1 MVSKNTTHTIKK
13 LKQISFVLAV
23 LLLINW
29 LSSVYYVRWD
39 WSSEKR
45 YSLSDESKTLL
56 KSVNDEIFFNVY
68 LEGDFPAGFMRLKQK
83 TKEMLNEFQAYNKNI
98 RFRFINPNQEK
109 DNDKRNRFYQELIDK
124 GLTQTNLQVKT
135 KDGLKQQL
143 IFPGAIVSHNMNELL
158 LNLLKTQMGVPPE
171 AVLNNS
177 IQSLE
182 FSIASAIKRLIS
194 KTKPDIA
201 FLKGHEELG
210 REYIA
215 DIAEALTKDYRLNEV
230 EILGNPNSLIKDFG
244 TDSMQTKYSTIIIA
258 KPEKVFT
265 EADKFVI
272 DQYIMNGG
280 KVMWLIDPVDASM
293 DSLKNNQSMMAITN
307 YLNLDD
313 QLFTYGVRLKNNLI
327 MDLNSRKIPLR
338 IGQVGTQ
345 AKIDF
350 FPWFYFPA
358 ISPQSNHPIVK
369 NLNSISTEFVSSIDT
384 LSKSGTVKTVL
395 LASSNY
401 SRTINTPAIINFDI
415 LQSEPDSRFFNQG
428 PQNIAVLLEGE
439 FESVFKNRFS
449 PLSNEFQ
456 NTKFLENSVSTQMIV
471 ISDGDLIK
479 NQLHRT
485 QFYPLPLGYDQFTG
499 QTYGNKDFILN
510 AMNYLTDGKGLISLR
525 NRELKLRLLDKAKI
539 TNDRIYWQLL
549 NSLVPILIVI
559 LFGIILFV
567 IRRKKY
573 AR

>member
-1 MVSKNTTHTIKK
+1 MVSKGKSHWIKT
-13 LKQISFVLAV
+13 LKQILFVLAA
-23 LLLINW
+23 LFLINW
-29 LSSVYYVRWD
+29 LSSIYYVRWD

-109 DNDKRNRFYQELIDK
+109 DNNKRNQLYQELIDK
-124 GLTQTNLQVKT
+124 GLTQTDLQVKT

-143 IFPGAIVSHNMNELL
+143 IFPGAIVSHNMNELPMD
-158 LNLLKTQMGVPPE
+158 LLKTQLGVPPE

-182 FSIASAIKRLIS
+182 FSIASAIKRLIN

-201 FLKGHEELG
+201 FLKGHGELG
-210 REYIA
+210 REFIA
-215 DIAEALTKDYRLNEV
+215 DITEALTKDYRLNEV
-230 EILGNPNSLIKDFG
+230 EILGNPKSLIENFG
-244 TDSMQTKYSTIIIA
+244 TDSMQPKYATIIIA

-265 EADKFVI
+265 EADKYVI
-272 DQYIMNGG
+272 DQYIMIGG
-280 KVMWLIDPVDASM
+280 KILWLIDPVDASM
-293 DSLKNNQSMMAITN
+293 DSLKNNQSIMAISK

-338 IGQVGTQ
+338 TGQVGTQ

-358 ISPQSNHPIVK
+358 IGPQSNHPIVK
-369 NLNSISTEFVSSIDT
+369 NLNSISTEFVSSIDP
-384 LSKSGTVKTVL
+384 LSKSGIVKTIL
-395 LASSNY
+395 LSSSNY
-401 SRTINTPAIINFDI
+401 SRTINTPAIISFDI
-415 LQSEPDSRFFNQG
+415 LQSEPDPRFFNQG
-428 PQNIAVLLEGE
+428 SQSIAVLLEGE

-456 NTKFLENSVSTQMIV
+456 NSKFLENSVSTQMIV
-471 ISDGDLIK
+471 ITDGDLIK

-485 QFYPLPLGYDQFTG
+485 QFYPLPLGYDQYTG

-539 TNDRIYWQLL
+539 TKDRIYWQLL
-549 NSLVPILIVI
+549 NSLVPIMLVI
-559 LFGIILFV
+559 LFGIILFM

-573 AR
+573 AG